1 MNETK
6 LIKKISDMLHARADR
21 VAGGTLAED
30 NPLEFVLRGEAVSAR
45 IYRRYNASL
54 VLALDVFVDDVD
66 EGASIFRW
74 VATRSGVM
82 PFATI
87 RVDRPLVRGSA
98 PAAVKISHSLLADD
112 VSDRQLDEV
121 LDAMTYMSRR
131 TRTRLG
137 EFMANLTD
145 GGDGPDDAP
154 KVGGSPVLDPVAESD
169 IDSAKSAARQYLD
182 DEDGGDGVE
191 GDDDDMSSDTAAVT
205 TPAKDR
211 PHDAILRELEEMVG
225 LEPVKDEINRV
236 IAAQRLADLRRRRGL
251 PTQDVSPHLVFVG
264 NPGTGK
270 TTVARLIG
278 ELYRSLGMLPSGH
291 LVEADR
297 STLVAAYMGQT
308 AIKTRQVCEKALGGV
323 LFIDE
328 AYSLVGERDQYGEEC
343 VNTLLQFMENHR
355 GEFAVVVAGY
365 PAEMYG
371 FIESNPGLRARFDL
385 FLEFP
390 DYSSHELEQIFTG
403 IAEKSDYVLAP
414 DALAKVRSYIA
425 AWPRW
430 RGFGNGREVRK
441 LFGDIARRHA
451 ELLFAQ
457 GDGKKVTT
465 EALRTITSDA
475 VPDAPEYR
483 QPVAGVRYGD
493 GGYL

>member
-1 MNETK
+1 
-6 LIKKISDMLHARADR
+6 
-21 VAGGTLAED
+21 
-30 NPLEFVLRGEAVSAR
+30 
-45 IYRRYNASL
+45 
-54 VLALDVFVDDVD
+54 
-66 EGASIFRW
+66 
-74 VATRSGVM
+74 
-82 PFATI
+82 
-87 RVDRPLVRGSA
+87 
-98 PAAVKISHSLLADD
+98 
-112 VSDRQLDEV
+112 
-121 LDAMTYMSRR
+121 
-131 TRTRLG
+131 
-137 EFMANLTD
+137 
-145 GGDGPDDAP
+145 
-154 KVGGSPVLDPVAESD
+154 
-169 IDSAKSAARQYLD
+169 
-182 DEDGGDGVE
+182 
-191 GDDDDMSSDTAAVT
+191 
-205 TPAKDR
+205 
-211 PHDAILRELEEMVG
+211 
-225 LEPVKDEINRV
+225 V

-251 PTQDVSPHLVFVG
+251 STQEVSPHLVFVG

-371 FIESNPGLRARFDL
+371 FIDSNPGLRARFDL

-390 DYSSHELEQIFTG
+390 DYSSTELEQIFTG
-403 IAEKSDYVLAP
+403 IAEKNDYVLAP
-414 DALAKVRSYIA
+414 DALAKVRSFIA

-451 ELLFAQ
+451 ELLFAA
-457 GDGKKVTT
+457 GDGKKVST
-465 EALRTITSDA
+465 EALRTITADA
-475 VPDAPEYR
+475 VPDSPVYQ
-483 QPVAGVRYGD
+483 QPVTGVRYGD

>member
-6 LIKKISDMLHARADR
+6 LINKISDLLHARADR

-30 NPLEFVLRGEAVSAR
+30 NPLEFVLRGESVSAR

-54 VLALDVFVDDVD
+54 VLALDVFVDDVEENSD
-66 EGASIFRW
+66 IFRW

-98 PAAVKISHSLLADD
+98 PAAVKISHSLLAED
-112 VSDRQLDEV
+112 VSQRQLDEV

-131 TRTRLG
+131 TRTRLD
-137 EFMANLTD
+137 EFTAAAF
-145 GGDGPDDAP
+145 GDRETLDESTPDDEPSEESFSDHPIDVAP
-154 KVGGSPVLDPVAESD
+154 SSARQLVTQHDPDDEVDGDDDMVL
-169 IDSAKSAARQYLD
+169 DSAK
-182 DEDGGDGVE
+182 
-191 GDDDDMSSDTAAVT
+191 VT
-205 TPAKDR
+205 NPAKAR
-211 PHDAILRELEEMVG
+211 SLDAILRELDEMVG
-225 LEPVKDEINRV
+225 LGPVKEEINRL

-251 PTQDVSPHLVFVG
+251 PTQDLSPHLVFVG

-291 LVEADR
+291 VVEADR
-297 STLVAAYMGQT
+297 SSLVAAYMGQT

-323 LFIDE
+323 LFVDE
-328 AYSLVGERDQYGEEC
+328 AYSLVGDRDQYGEEC

-371 FIESNPGLRARFDL
+371 FVESNPGLRARFDL
-385 FLEFP
+385 FMEFP
-390 DYSSHELEQIFTG
+390 DYSDDELEQIFLG
-403 IAEKSDYVLAP
+403 IAQKNDYVIAS
-414 DALAKVRSYIA
+414 DALAKTRSYIA

-451 ELLFAQ
+451 EILFAQ
-457 GDGKKVTT
+457 GDGKKVST
-465 EALRTITSDA
+465 EALRTITA
-475 VPDAPEYR
+475 EAIPEPPEYR
-483 QPVAGVRYGD
+483 RPVAGVRFGD

>member
-1 MNETK
+1 TR
-6 LIKKISDMLHARADR
+6 LHEYVANLVDR
-21 VAGGTLAED
+21 TEPID
-30 NPLEFVLRGEAVSAR
+30 RSSSN
-45 IYRRYNASL
+45 
-54 VLALDVFVDDVD
+54 
-66 EGASIFRW
+66 EGAS
-74 VATRSGVM
+74 A
-82 PFATI
+82 
-87 RVDRPLVRGSA
+87 
-98 PAAVKISHSLLADD
+98 
-112 VSDRQLDEV
+112 
-121 LDAMTYMSRR
+121 
-131 TRTRLG
+131 
-137 EFMANLTD
+137 
-145 GGDGPDDAP
+145 
-154 KVGGSPVLDPVAESD
+154 LDPVVGPE
-169 IDSAKSAARQYLD
+169 IDTAMSSAQQFLD
-182 DEDGGDGVE
+182 DEDAGEGIEGDG
-191 GDDDDMSSDTAAVT
+191 DDMPFDSAGVT
-205 TPAKDR
+205 IPAKDR
-211 PHDAILRELEEMVG
+211 SHDAILRELEEMVG
-225 LEPVKDEINRV
+225 LDPVKEEINRV

-251 PTQDVSPHLVFVG
+251 PTQDLSPHLVFVG

-390 DYSSHELEQIFTG
+390 DYSTAELEQIFTG
-403 IAEKSDYVLAP
+403 IAEKNDYVLSP
-414 DALAKVRSYIA
+414 GALAKVRAFIA

-451 ELLFAQ
+451 ELLFAE
-457 GDGKKVTT
+457 GDSKKVST
-465 EALRTITSDA
+465 EALRTITTEA
-475 VPDAPEYR
+475 VPEPPEYR

>member
-1 MNETK
+1 MNDTK
-6 LIKKISDMLHARADR
+6 LIAKISDLLHARADR

-45 IYRRYNASL
+45 IYRRYNATL

-66 EGASIFRW
+66 ETPSIFRW

-98 PAAVKISHSLLADD
+98 PAAVKISHSLLAED
-112 VSDRQLDEV
+112 VSQRQLDEV

-131 TRTRLG
+131 TRTRLD
-137 EFMANLTD
+137 EFMSAALDSHGAVESATD
-145 GGDGPDDAP
+145 DESADESVSDDPGERAT
-154 KVGGSPVLDPVAESD
+154 
-169 IDSAKSAARQYLD
+169 SAARQIASED
-182 DEDGGDGVE
+182 DPDEGIE
-191 GDDDDMSSDTAAVT
+191 GDDDMVLDSAKVT
-205 TPAKDR
+205 TPTAAR
-211 PHDAILRELEEMVG
+211 SHDMILRELDEMVG
-225 LEPVKDEINRV
+225 LGPVKEEINRLV
-236 IAAQRLADLRRRRGL
+236 ASQRLADLRRRRGL
-251 PTQDVSPHLVFVG
+251 STQEVSPHLVFVG

-365 PAEMYG
+365 PAEMFG
-371 FIESNPGLRARFDL
+371 FVESNPGLRARFDL
-385 FLEFP
+385 FMEFP
-390 DYSSHELEQIFTG
+390 DYTDDELEQIFLG
-403 IAEKSDYVLAP
+403 IAQKNDYVIAP
-414 DALAKVRSYIA
+414 DALAKTRSFIA

-451 ELLFAQ
+451 ELLFAE
-457 GDGKKVTT
+457 GDSKKVST
-465 EALRTITSDA
+465 EALRTITAEA
-475 VPDAPEYR
+475 VPESPEYR